1 MSDEGRAAVEFLFQQ
16 SAKILDELAQGF
28 ARRPHGPGGTDAAA
42 RDSDQPD
49 SAQNDLRDVRRS
61 IASLRDRFDAVEDR
75 VGLIEKRIAT
85 VETRLDDVVQR
96 QSSLE
101 GRTDRMA
108 SLLERIAKAQGI
120 AET

>member
-1 MSDEGRAAVEFLFQQ
+1 MSDDGRAALDFLIQQ
-16 SAKILDELAQGF
+16 SAKVLDELAQF
-28 ARRPHGPGGTDAAA
+28 ARRSRGPGGADAAA

-75 VGLIEKRIAT
+75 LGLIEKRIAT
-85 VETRLDDVVQR
+85 VEARLDDVVHR

-101 GRTDRMA
+101 GRMDRMV

-120 AET
+120 SET